1 MQTKIDYLQALAI
14 TAFSAVAAYFDSTIT
29 FLVALVVSFA
39 FNILAGFR
47 ADEVH
52 IVLQRIYP
60 PIILKNFQGNKLKD
74 SLVELVLIT
83 TVVYLLKLLADLMK
97 YNSQSAY
104 IVQFL
109 IFIAIYHY
117 LRKGLGNLKN
127 SYPKIKFISVVY
139 YLLSFKFR
147 EMFGNEVADI
157 MDQDTSGKE
166 VAK

>member
-1 MQTKIDYLQALAI
+1 MNTKIDFIQASLIAI
-14 TAFSAVAAYFDSTIT
+14 TSALAAYFDSTIT
-29 FLVALVVSFA
+29 YLAALIVAFS

-74 SLVELVLIT
+74 SLVELLLIT

-117 LRKGLGNLKN
+117 LRKGLGNLKD
-127 SYPKIKFISVVY
+127 SYPKIKFITVVY

-147 EMFGNEVADI
+147 EMFGKEVADI
-157 MDQDTSGKE
+157 MDSEEGKE
-166 VAK
+166 AVK